1 MRRNWYR
8 EKKTKDSQNHM
19 STPQDLTDIQGN
31 SPKPN
36 SNFPLVT
43 SDLDLPIAKCEGEK
57 EVTTIPC
64 QILCQRNLSPSYV
77 TFLSQLSKMEI
88 PRNVQ
93 DALNVPKWKE
103 AILEEMITPEGNET
117 NETVELPRGNKIV
130 GCRWVFTIKFKSTRS
145 LERYK
150 ACLVAKGFS
159 QTHGLTI
166 LRNLLQLPS

>member
-57 EVTTIPC
+57 KS
-64 QILCQRNLSPSYV
+64 QPSHVKFCVRETCPLYV

-117 NETVELPRGNKIV
+117 KETVELPRGNKIV
-130 GCRWVFTIKFKSTRS
+130 GCKWVFTIKFKSNRS